1 MSLPDD
7 PTPVTADA
15 DAATDRRLYV
25 PESEGWKAIIKRDWT
40 KQYCYFKNP
49 GEDYFHMILSGEIYL
64 ESASEKVCLS
74 CAMRH
79 GIVSTDRLFWQRRDR
94 RESRKRMV

>member
-1 MSLPDD
+1 MNSPED
-7 PTPVTADA
+7 PTPAPANADE
-15 DAATDRRLYV
+15 DQRLYV
-25 PESEGWKAIIKRDWT
+25 PESEGWKAVIKRDWT
-40 KQYCYFKNP
+40 KQYCYYKSP

-64 ESASEKVCLS
+64 ESSTEKVCLS

-94 RESRKRMV
+94 QQPRERLV